1 MKNPIIYCSV
11 ATVLGIVAAMYP
23 NDLQTSPEGLK
34 LLSGYEDCTKTS
46 YRDVGG
52 VWTCGMGATKG
63 IKPGTVWTEQQVA
76 EAFVRDVK
84 EAEQCVIKYYDGEY
98 MPQPV
103 FDSVTSLVYN
113 VGCYG
118 TRWND
123 KANRPTSI
131 NRFAQ
136 SHDWEKVCYHIGD
149 FVNVGGKR
157 IQGLVNRRTQEQ
169 KVCLNYR
176 YYPQL

>member
-1 MKNPIIYCSV
+1 MRNPIIYCSV
-11 ATVLGIVAAMYP
+11 ATVLGIVASMYP

-34 LLSGYEDCTKTS
+34 LLAGYEDCTKTA
-46 YRDVGG
+46 YQDTVG
-52 VWTCGMGATKG
+52 VWTCGIGNTKG

-76 EAFVRDVK
+76 QAFVRDVK
-84 EAEQCVIKYYDGEY
+84 EAEQCVIKYLDGEY

-118 TRWND
+118 TRWNS
-123 KANRPTSI
+123 KYNRPTGLTRS
-131 NRFAQ
+131 AQ
-136 SHDWEKVCYHIGD
+136 AHDWEQVCYHLGD
-149 FVNVGGKR
+149 YTKAGGVTSK
-157 IQGLVNRRTQEQ
+157 GLVNRRTQEQ